1 MRAAAG
7 ADGHVRTARKDA
19 TMSSDRHET
28 LSHSIESARPDV
40 EIELEDE
47 RLDDDFDVATAR
59 NQEHQEEQ
67 HKLHPDDVPP
77 TQ

>member
-1 MRAAAG
+1 
-7 ADGHVRTARKDA
+7 
-19 TMSSDRHET
+19 MSSDRHET

-40 EIELEDE
+40 EIEREEE

-67 HKLHPDDVPP
+67 KHHEKQHSTQHTDDVAPEQKNP
-77 TQ
+77 AEVGGS

>member
-1 MRAAAG
+1 
-7 ADGHVRTARKDA
+7 
-19 TMSSDRHET
+19 MSSDRHET

-59 NQEHQEEQ
+59 NQEHQEAHHHEEQ
-67 HKLHPDDVPP
+67 HTDGVPP
-77 TQ
+77 EQQNPAEVDGS

>member
-1 MRAAAG
+1 
-7 ADGHVRTARKDA
+7 
-19 TMSSDRHET
+19 MSSDRHET

-40 EIELEDE
+40 EIEREDE

-67 HKLHPDDVPP
+67 HHEEQHSNQHTDDVAPGQQNP
-77 TQ
+77 AEVDGS